1 MTFII
6 AEAGVN
12 HNGNIENAYKLIE
25 AASMVGAD
33 AVKFQTFIASEEIS
47 TFAPKA
53 NYQKNLTDIN
63 ETQLEMVKKLE
74 LTSEQ
79 HISLINKCDTLN
91 IEFMSSAFDLKS
103 LELLNELHIKRFK
116 IPSGEITNL
125 PYLRKIAKFKIP
137 IILSTGMCR
146 VGEIDQCL
154 EILEN
159 SGYNLSNVTILHC
172 NSEYPTPLKD
182 VNLRVT
188 KSLKTTF
195 GLNVG
200 YSDHTMGT
208 AVSVAA
214 VALGATVIEKHLTL
228 DRNMQG
234 PDHLSSLEP
243 NEFKQMVDQIR
254 SIEIAL
260 GSKIKKPTNS
270 EMKNI
275 NIVRKS
281 IVAKVK
287 ISKGEIFSDDNLTVK
302 RPGTGLSPMNWDIL
316 IGMKSDREY
325 EPDEFIKL

>member
-12 HNGNIENAYKLIE
+12 HNGNIENAFKLIE
-25 AASMVGAD
+25 AAAMVGAD

-74 LTSEQ
+74 LTSQQ

-103 LELLNELHIKRFK
+103 LELLNELRIKRLK

-125 PYLRKIAKFKIP
+125 PYLRKIAKFNIP

-159 SGYNLSNVTILHC
+159 TGYNLSNITILHC

-182 VNLRVT
+182 VNLKVI
-188 KSLKTTF
+188 KSLETTF
-195 GLNVG
+195 GLKVG

-208 AVSVAA
+208 EVSVAA
-214 VALGATVIEKHLTL
+214 VALGATIIEKHITL

-234 PDHLSSLEP
+234 PDHLSSFEP
-243 NEFKQMVDQIR
+243 DEFKLMVDQIR
-254 SIEIAL
+254 SIEL
-260 GSKIKKPTNS
+260 G
-270 EMKNI
+270 
-275 NIVRKS
+275 
-281 IVAKVK
+281 
-287 ISKGEIFSDDNLTVK
+287 
-302 RPGTGLSPMNWDIL
+302 
-316 IGMKSDREY
+316 
-325 EPDEFIKL
+325 